1 VPEGKRRYRLTDTEI
16 PGFLL
21 EIWPSGIATYW
32 LRYSDPRGRNREVK
46 IGRMQDIS
54 LDQARKKAR
63 ALRAEIAL
71 DGDPAERRD
80 RQRAIPS
87 FQEFVTQT
95 YLPYVKERLKSYRD
109 HESFCRLR
117 LLPLWGTRAMTEIR
131 PVAVVDLQARLR
143 GEGLSDATVNRYTAL
158 VRRIFNL
165 ALRWQVYSGINPAQH
180 ADMLREHGRE
190 RFLTGPELRRLFQ
203 ALDEEPNQTAAAC
216 IALLALTG
224 ARKGEALAMRWEDVD
239 LSRRTW
245 RVPRSKSGRTRHIP
259 LSDSAVALLARQ
271 PRLPNVPWVFPGA
284 IAGKPLENVRKCWD
298 RVRAEAGLL
307 LDTRIHD
314 LRHSFASMLVNH
326 GRPIYEVA
334 EILGHNQLSTTK
346 RYSHL
351 QNERLVEAA
360 NVAGQVVWMAA
371 E

>member
-1 VPEGKRRYRLTDTEI
+1 
-16 PGFLL
+16 
-21 EIWPSGIATYW
+21 
-32 LRYSDPRGRNREVK
+32 
-46 IGRMQDIS
+46 
-54 LDQARKKAR
+54 
-63 ALRAEIAL
+63 
-71 DGDPAERRD
+71 
-80 RQRAIPS
+80 
-87 FQEFVTQT
+87 
-95 YLPYVKERLKSYRD
+95 
-109 HESFCRLR
+109 
-117 LLPLWGTRAMTEIR
+117 
-131 PVAVVDLQARLR
+131 
-143 GEGLSDATVNRYTAL
+143 
-158 VRRIFNL
+158 
-165 ALRWQVYSGINPAQH
+165 
-180 ADMLREHGRE
+180 MLREHGRE

-216 IALLALTG
+216 TALLALTG
-224 ARKGEALAMRWEDVD
+224 ARKGEALAMRWEGVD
-239 LSRRTW
+239 LPRRTW

-298 RVRAEAGLL
+298 QVRAEAGLL
-307 LDTRIHD
+307 PDTRIHD

-351 QNERLVEAA
+351 QNDRLVEAA
-360 NVAGQVVWMAA
+360 NIAGQVVMLAG